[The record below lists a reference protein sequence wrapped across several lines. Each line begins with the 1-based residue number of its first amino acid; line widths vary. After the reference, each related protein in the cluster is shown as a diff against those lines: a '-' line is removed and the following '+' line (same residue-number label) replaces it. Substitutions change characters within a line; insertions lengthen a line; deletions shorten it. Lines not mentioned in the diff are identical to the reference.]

1 MIAKILGNCF
11 FYGLLNIRT
20 LAFNNR
26 ERILE
31 ELIKEHGYARQ
42 VTKSLVK
49 AKEAYA
55 NGCKDTLPDITRFLE
70 ELALFYPK
78 HIKKEDKHFFLPVMS
93 YFSGKEQANMLE
105 EFWEF
110 DKNLIHEK
118 YRTVVEEA
126 EKMSGLTK

>member
-1 MIAKILGNCF
+1 MV
-11 FYGLLNIRT
+11 
-20 LAFNNR
+20 
-26 ERILE
+26 
-31 ELIKEHGYARQ
+31 KEHGYARQ

-55 NGCKDTLPDITRFLE
+55 NGRKDTLSDIMRFLE

-78 HIKKEDKHFFLPVMS
+78 HIEKEDKHFFLPVMS
-93 YFSGKEQANMLE
+93 YFSEKEQASMLG

-126 EKMSGLTK
+126 EKMSGLLK